1 MKKKWKYEVVNNQED
16 EDGCSLYPN
25 NVIIFESAR
34 EKRNYKSNENATNT
48 ESGSPT
54 LAIISPGANRRVSQ
68 HVPSPLAKK
77 LAAR

>member
-34 EKRNYKSNENATNT
+34 EKRNLNSNENTAKT
-48 ESGSPT
+48 ESGSPN
-54 LAIISPGANRRVSQ
+54 LAIISPGVRKRISQ
-68 HVPSPLAKK
+68 NDPAPLAKK